1 MKEMEDSAATRSQKT
16 TWLLL
21 LAVPLLLAAG
31 AFAALFLRPPSPVL
45 PPISTSVTVLRPAP
59 SVLLSVRDLARLE
72 TAEFHMERVVDL
84 RDRQTH
90 LFGLVKAEDA
100 LLLVAAGD
108 VIAGVDLSALRPEDV
123 ILTHEDEP
131 GARTATLVL
140 PAPTV
145 LVTRLDSQ
153 RTYVHSRNTDLFA
166 KRAESLEGRA
176 REEAERSIKAGAEE
190 AGILDKAAKNAER
203 TVGALVK
210 SLGYSEVHITFR
222 GSAVPRAESA
232 PPSL

>member
-1 MKEMEDSAATRSQKT
+1 MQTEERAAIGDGRRPPA
-16 TWLLL
+16 WLLIV
-21 LAVPLLLAAG
+21 AVPLLLAIG
-31 AFAALFLRPPSPVL
+31 AVTALSVRPPSPVL
-45 PPISTSVTVLRPAP
+45 PPVSTSVTVLRPGP
-59 SVLLSVRDLARLE
+59 SVLLSVRELARLE
-72 TAEFHMERVVDL
+72 TAAFHMERVVDL
-84 RDRQTH
+84 RDKQTH
-90 LFGLVKAEDA
+90 LFGLVQAEDA

-123 ILTHEDEP
+123 TLTHEDEP

-145 LVTRLDSQ
+145 LVTRLDSG
-153 RTYVHSRNTDLFA
+153 RTYVHSRSTDLFA

-176 REEAERSIKAGAEE
+176 RQEAERSIKAGAEE

-203 TVGALVK
+203 TVSALVK

-222 GSAVPRAESA
+222 PSPIPRGEG
-232 PPSL
+232 PT

>member
-1 MKEMEDSAATRSQKT
+1 MEDSAVARAQRS

-21 LAVPLLLAAG
+21 LAVPLLLAVG
-31 AFAALFLRPPSPVL
+31 AFTALFLRPAPAIL
-45 PPISTSVTVLRPAP
+45 PPISTSVTVLRPGP

-100 LLLVAAGD
+100 LLLVAVGD

-123 ILTHEDEP
+123 ILTHENEP
-131 GARTATLVL
+131 GLRSATLVL
-140 PAPTV
+140 PAPTI
-145 LVTRLDSQ
+145 LVARLDSKH
-153 RTYVHSRNTDLFA
+153 TYVHSRSTDLLA

-176 REEAERSIKAGAEE
+176 REEAERAIKVGAED

-222 GSAVPRAESA
+222 APEVPRAEQSG
-232 PPSL
+232 L